1 MCHCNQCGSDW
12 EPNARSGGN
21 PVQCP
26 RCKRVDWREP
36 RKGVKNDELR
46 GAGIGAVGAVVG
58 SGNGAGVPVL
68 PKAKGNG
75 RITFAAQ
82 CGVNWW
88 RECICQTTGTREYR
102 AEKLSGPKVV
112 YAARSDQG
120 SGDKWRQTIRPIV
133 RAEERTEF
141 SLHAPK
147 SNLKLLWSAFA
158 IWGSSCRV

>member
-68 PKAKGNG
+68 PKARGVQRGLLPSKRRTLLMTKGG
-75 RITFAAQ
+75 CSER
-82 CGVNWW
+82 
-88 RECICQTTGTREYR
+88 
-102 AEKLSGPKVV
+102 SGKV
-112 YAARSDQG
+112 
-120 SGDKWRQTIRPIV
+120 
-133 RAEERTEF
+133 ER
-141 SLHAPK
+141 K
-147 SNLKLLWSAFA
+147 ST
-158 IWGSSCRV
+158 

>member
-46 GAGIGAVGAVVG
+46 GAGSVSAGASVG

-68 PKAKGNG
+68 PKTKSKKDGLHSLRTVRSELACGGDAPAKLPE
-75 RITFAAQ
+75 R
-82 CGVNWW
+82 
-88 RECICQTTGTREYR
+88 
-102 AEKLSGPKVV
+102 GP
-112 YAARSDQG
+112 AS
-120 SGDKWRQTIRPIV
+120 I
-133 RAEERTEF
+133 
-141 SLHAPK
+141 APK
-147 SNLKLLWSAFA
+147 SCPHGEFNAA
-158 IWGSSCRV
+158 YCRAKGGPC

>member
-58 SGNGAGVPVL
+58 SGNGAGVSVL
-68 PKAKGNG
+68 PQAKSGEIG
-75 RITFAAQ
+75 LHS
-82 CGVNWW
+82 VSDVWD
-88 RECICQTTGTREYR
+88 
-102 AEKLSGPKVV
+102 KL
-112 YAARSDQG
+112 AARREASA
-120 SGDKWRQTIRPIV
+120 K
-133 RAEERTEF
+133 
-141 SLHAPK
+141 LPK
-147 SNLKLLWSAFA
+147 S
-158 IWGSSCRV
+158 